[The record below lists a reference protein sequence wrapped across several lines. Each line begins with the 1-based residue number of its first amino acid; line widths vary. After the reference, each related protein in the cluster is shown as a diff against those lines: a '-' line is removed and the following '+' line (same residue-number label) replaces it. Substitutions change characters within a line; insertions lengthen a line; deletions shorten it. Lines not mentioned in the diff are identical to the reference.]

1 MRVLIIGGSGF
12 IGYHLHE
19 YLSKFKKFSLKT
31 TYNNS
36 KKKNFIKYE
45 LGNPLPLSILKFR
58 PQIIVNAAW
67 YGIPNFSFNYSYQ
80 NLINNINFLK
90 ELDKLKS
97 LRKIIVL
104 GSCWELL
111 DNDSIS
117 DDIRYFIWAKK
128 SINIYYDIFTKLNN
142 ISYNWV
148 RIFYVYGSGQKKSSL
163 IPSLIEKQKKNK
175 TVKLNNPNAKQ
186 DFVYIKDVI
195 SVIKLLIFD
204 KKSFELNLG
213 SGKLV
218 KIKYI
223 KDIIDSLMSNKS
235 INYKSEMNITDNILI
250 KKDIKILKQSFS
262 FKTNYHIEEGLK
274 DLLK

>member
-12 IGYHLHE
+12 IGYHTHN
-19 YLSKFKKFSLKT
+19 YLSKFKKFDLKT
-31 TYNNS
+31 TYHIS

-45 LGNPLPLSILKFR
+45 LGNPLPLSILKFK
-58 PQIIVNAAW
+58 PQIIINTAW
-67 YGIPNFSFNYSYQ
+67 YGIPNFSFNYSYL
-80 NLINNINFLK
+80 NLINNIKFLK

-97 LRKIIVL
+97 LKKIIVL

-111 DNDSIS
+111 DNESIS
-117 DDIRYFIWAKK
+117 EDIQYFIWAKK
-128 SINIYYDIFTKLNN
+128 SINTYYNIFTKLNK

-163 IPSLIEKQKKNK
+163 IPSLVEKLKKNK
-175 TVKLNNPNAKQ
+175 KVKLNNPNATQ
-186 DFVYIKDVI
+186 DFVYIKDVT
-195 SVIKLLIFD
+195 SVIKLLISNKD
-204 KKSFELNLG
+204 TFELNVG

-223 KDIIDSLMSNKS
+223 KDTIDSLISKKS
-235 INYKSEMNITDNILI
+235 INYKPEIKNTDNILI
-250 KKDIKILKQSFS
+250 EEDMKILKQFFS
-262 FKTNYHIEEGLK
+262 FKPSYHIEDGLK